1 MAITKNLVTDYGA
14 DPTGVVSIQTPL
26 TNFQTDAQG
35 QDANLTIPAGTY
47 LGNSGNFYFWID
59 GILDLNVTATG
70 ATFND
75 LPTLQTHHIQQAG
88 IDSTTGG
95 FGGTGGKNARIQT
108 ANIGA
113 TSVTLTAA
121 SASAGHISRFSVGQW
136 CLVAGWPLQS
146 GFQAPFGF
154 PPNWHWVDHVKI
166 TGIVGNVVSFTPAL
180 TNYYSSAWP
189 EMNRGDNNET
199 DGGGPATLVGLH
211 SSWGGTS
218 AFTDGTYSRTDLI
231 NTNREI
237 FQITG
242 GTSANFPLY
251 PTVNRIY
258 RAINHTATSAG
269 VEHDKC
275 NDLVDIQGGTYRV
288 WHCQSS
294 STRLLQMSGTTV
306 TQQLNGTVRNTTL
319 DNCTIASCNIG
330 PTAYG
335 RGETFIARNTS
346 FTSGITGGLQESG
359 PTDNIDANTGMANIM
374 FKTGSVITMP
384 MWLGDN
390 ATRTLMPDPSGR
402 HVVFWVGSFGTMG
415 YFKPLSV
422 TSDTWPAADNQAPT
436 VSVSMTNGSKTLT
449 VGTGIFVPG
458 DVGKTIYLLGFGTHN
473 GASNCTITNASP
485 GVITQANHGKPLNEP
500 VRFTAGSGVLPTG
513 ISAGTT
519 YYVVAANLTTN
530 TFSVS
535 TTVGGAAVN
544 TSGGSGTVRATFPS
558 NFYSHI
564 AGYTNSTTVTV
575 FHACTNF
582 DMTSV
587 SRVLQWGTC
596 NLYIQ
601 TDSTDPL
608 PDPSTYTAAN
618 KLFIRTP
625 AVRSVRFETCTGNDH
640 ILDLSQT
647 AAWNRPLNSYTKR
660 TYTACPT
667 AASDGVR
674 LSEAGA
680 LAGTGSLVPMVGNI
694 QSIKF
699 NVTKIYTG
707 AVGTLT
713 AGLAQSQLF
722 LMINGVW
729 TAYNP
734 RINVKVLGERV
745 ITIAGVTGTQ
755 TGDQNLSF
763 GSSAA
768 WIAGGFDTVLS
779 SNISGESSSV
789 WPSFTI
795 EMITDQGFSLEF
807 PAAVPSFRLRLHG

>member
-1 MAITKNLVTDYGA
+1 VTITKNIVTDYGA
-14 DPTGVVSIQTPL
+14 DPTGVVNIQTPL
-26 TNFQTDAQG
+26 LNFNTDGQG
-35 QDANLTIPAGTY
+35 QDANLTFPAGGTF
-47 LGNSGNFYFWID
+47 LGDSGNFYRWID
-59 GILDLNVTATG
+59 GINTLNVTATG
-70 ATFND
+70 ATLNGI
-75 LPTLQTHHIQQAG
+75 PNLQTRHIQQNG
-88 IDSTTGG
+88 IDSA
-95 FGGTGGKNARIQT
+95 FGKNARIQT
-108 ANIGA
+108 ASAGA

-146 GFQAPFGF
+146 GFQTPFGF
-154 PPNWHWVDHVKI
+154 PPNWHWVDHVQI
-166 TGIVGNVVSFTPAL
+166 TGIVGNTVSFTPAL
-180 TNYYSSAWP
+180 ANYYSSAWP
-189 EMNRGDNNET
+189 EMNRGDANET
-199 DGGGPATLVGLH
+199 DGGGPATLVGLDLA
-211 SSWGGTS
+211 WGGTS
-218 AFTDGTYSRTDLI
+218 NFTDGTYANTNLI
-231 NTNREI
+231 NTNREV
-237 FQITG
+237 FQMTG
-242 GTSANFPLY
+242 GTSSNFPIY
-251 PTVNRIY
+251 PTVNRIF
-258 RAINHTATSAG
+258 RAINHTATSAN

-359 PTDNIDANTGMANIM
+359 PSDNVNTDLGVANVMS
-374 FKTGSVITMP
+374 KTGSVITMP
-384 MWLGDN
+384 MWLSDN

-402 HVVFWVGSFGTMG
+402 HVVFWKGQFGFMG

-436 VSVSMTNGSKTLT
+436 VACSMTNGAKTLT
-449 VGTGIFVPG
+449 VGTATFVSG
-458 DVGKTIYLLGFGTHN
+458 DVGKTIYMLGFGTHN
-473 GASNCTITNASP
+473 SSTNCTITNASP
-485 GVITQANHGKPLNEP
+485 GVITQNNHGKSLNDP
-500 VRFTAGSGVLPTG
+500 VRFTAGTGVLPAG
-513 ISAGTT
+513 ISAGVT
-519 YYVVAANLTTN
+519 YYVVAANLATN

-535 TTVGGAAVN
+535 ATVGGAAIN
-544 TSGGSGTVRATFPS
+544 TSGGSGTVKATFPS
-558 NFYSHI
+558 NFYTHI
-564 AGYTNSTTVTV
+564 TGYTNSTTVTL
-575 FHACTNF
+575 FHACANY

-587 SRVLQWGTC
+587 SRVLQFGTC

-608 PDPSTYTAAN
+608 PDPSTYTPVN
-618 KLFIRTP
+618 KLFI
-625 AVRSVRFETCTGNDH
+625 AVPPVRYVRFESCTGNDH
-640 ILDLSQT
+640 VVDLSQP

-674 LSEAGA
+674 ISEAGA
-680 LAGTGSLVPMVGNI
+680 LAGTGSNLPMVGYI
-694 QSIKF
+694 QSIKV

-763 GSSAA
+763 GSVAA
-768 WIAGGFDTVLS
+768 WIAAGFDTVLS
-779 SNISGESSSV
+779 SNITGESSSV

-795 EMITDQGFSLEF
+795 EMITDQGFPLEV
-807 PAAVPSFRLRLHG
+807 PTAVVPLRLRLRA